1 MLKPPLP
8 ITKTFLTST
17 GFEAPFITP
26 LSRYAFAFG
35 AVCDW
40 LLRFVELENSREY
53 LLCLPAGVWL
63 LAYRHRVEAR
73 VVKVLEALRGRAV

>member
-1 MLKPPLP
+1 M
-8 ITKTFLTST
+8 TKTFLTST

-40 LLRFVELENSREY
+40 FLRFVEPEKSLEY

-73 VVKVLEALRGRAV
+73 VVRVLEALRGRAV